1 MEKVEY
7 KDCYYCG
14 EKILKVAK
22 KCKHC
27 GEMLIHDNEQVISI
41 KEDSKKYYPNFW
53 HGMLSA
59 VTIGYWLPFW
69 AIFYYNRNKNK
80 YR

>member
-1 MEKVEY
+1 MEEIKY

-27 GEMLIHDNEQVISI
+27 GEMLIHDSKKTILE
-41 KEDSKKYYPNFW
+41 KEDERKYYPNFW
-53 HGMLSA
+53 HGLLSA

-69 AIFYYNRNKNK
+69 AIFYYHRDKNK